1 MSGAGESPRVPLD
14 AADWWAMVGPNE
26 REERLNAAQIDGFGL
41 GSTTATVGPG
51 TLAIMYDRHLR
62 SRSTV
67 AAITAANGRAARL
80 GATDVA
86 GQAEFKPVDRGIG
99 ARIGGDGEPYP
110 EDVAIPVPIRGGLS
124 GPRQSTPEE
133 RALASWPTVEQQTA
147 CWPPKPKA
155 EEERAVMSDARAT
168 IDLAA
173 LAGDEVD
180 WTPLAYRLARIPKA
194 REAIFAAMDVEGRP
208 WRWADT
214 VVIAIFAL
222 VFMAA
227 GAAALAVAAKL
238 AS

>member
-14 AADWWAMVGPNE
+14 AAEWWAMVGPNE

-80 GATDVA
+80 G
-86 GQAEFKPVDRGIG
+86 
-99 ARIGGDGEPYP
+99 GDGEPYP

-133 RALASWPTVEQQTA
+133 RAKAAWPDLAEQTK
-147 CWPPKPKA
+147 CWPPKSKA
-155 EEERAVMSDARAT
+155 DEERAVMADARAT
-168 IDLAA
+168 LDLAA

-194 REAIFAAMDVEGRP
+194 REAIFAAMDVEGRQ

-214 VVIAIFAL
+214 VVIALFAL

-227 GAAALAVAAKL
+227 GAVALAVAAKL